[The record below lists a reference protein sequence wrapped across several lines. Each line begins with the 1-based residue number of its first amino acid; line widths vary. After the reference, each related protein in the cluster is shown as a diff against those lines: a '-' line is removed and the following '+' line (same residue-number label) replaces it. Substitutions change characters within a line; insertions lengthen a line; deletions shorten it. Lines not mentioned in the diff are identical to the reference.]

1 MAGVLLTDD
10 YDDFDMSKLIVKTP
24 IPHNEYYK
32 AVKEMY
38 SIAFHPKFIARQLWF
53 AHLRKKDWQF
63 LFTYGVRA
71 VRRVRQHVFNLTQAS
86 TLALRITVVKKYWIF
101 IEHLPATSVLAVIC
115 WIQDQAL
122 SSILTIFFF
131 GWLIDADHVF
141 DYLSW
146 AIKNKQPFVIKD
158 FVKGRQFTESLKVS
172 LPLHSWEIAGAL
184 FLLWLFQKHAS
195 ALYFFGQ
202 HWLSQ
207 PILFRIS

>member
-1 MAGVLLTDD
+1 M
-10 YDDFDMSKLIVKTP
+10 
-24 IPHNEYYK
+24 
-32 AVKEMY
+32 
-38 SIAFHPKFIARQLWF
+38 
-53 AHLRKKDWQF
+53 
-63 LFTYGVRA
+63 
-71 VRRVRQHVFNLTQAS
+71 
-86 TLALRITVVKKYWIF
+86 VKKYWIF

-158 FVKGRQFTESLKVS
+158 FVKGRQFTESLKVY

-184 FLLWLFQKHAS
+184 FLLWLFQSTPQPLYFWS
-195 ALYFFGQ
+195 ALALATHLVQDQLTHRPATLGYFIVFR
-202 HWLSQ
+202 LLTAFSQ
-207 PILFRIS
+207 KSFCNK